1 MLLPVKLASL
11 KTPKQC
17 RQGRPQDRQRIRFH
31 FSTRMKMAKK
41 LLDATNYDTDK
52 AEHSHYLRNY
62 EEYFQPLLER
72 EVKLLELGVYKG
84 GSLLLWRD
92 FFTRGIVVGLDLN
105 SVDVPDESG
114 RIRLYQGQQQDTG
127 LLDRIAREN
136 APEGF
141 DIIIDDCSHIGELT
155 RISFWHLFDNHLK
168 PGGIYVIED
177 WGTGYWDSFFDGVA
191 FSYRANLGFSPAL
204 FRIRSTFAHLQR
216 SAPVLNSILRPVKR
230 LFNRRQFHSHDYGL
244 VGFVKELVDECGM
257 ADITREDRGTPP
269 SRPSKFRE
277 MRILPG
283 QVFIVKA

>member
-1 MLLPVKLASL
+1 
-11 KTPKQC
+11 
-17 RQGRPQDRQRIRFH
+17 
-31 FSTRMKMAKK
+31 MAKK
-41 LLDATNYDTDK
+41 LLDAASYDTDK

-62 EEYFQPLLER
+62 EEYFQPLLDQ
-72 EVKLLELGVYKG
+72 EVKLLELGIYKG

-92 FFTRGIVVGLDLN
+92 FFTKGLIVGLDLN

-127 LLDRIAREN
+127 LLDRIAKEN
-136 APEGF
+136 APSGF

-168 PGGIYVIED
+168 SGGIYVIED
-177 WGTGYWDSFFDGVA
+177 WSTGYWDSFFDGVA
-191 FSYRANLGFSPAL
+191 FSYHPKLEFSAAS
-204 FRIRSTFAHLQR
+204 FRIRSTLAHLQR
-216 SAPVLNSILRPVKR
+216 SAPVLNGILRQAKR
-230 LFNRRQFHSHDYGL
+230 LFNRKQFRSHDYGL

-269 SRPSKFRE
+269 YRASKFKE
-277 MRILPG
+277 MRISPG